1 MQKSTRL
8 FEYEAPVFEY
18 MYADAC
24 EVICTSPSGV
34 AEDFTVDEDYQWN

>member
-18 MYADAC
+18 MYADVC